1 MSAERPADAVRVS
14 AARCP
19 FCHEEVQRGVEP
31 AVCVACHAL
40 HHTECMAE
48 HGACSACGASHPRY
62 APVERPSAARPARP
76 GPPIHALSLPRLA
89 GRLFGLA
96 TSRRGLLSVYA
107 CVAVAALVTA
117 MVVRDRLLVLPAL
130 VALGVSITAA
140 AGTALVDARR
150 GLGAACVGAAPGLAL
165 VLSMLAQ
172 EGLWSGPSAG
182 VVGVT
187 LAIFGAL
194 LVVWPG
200 EREGR

>member
-1 MSAERPADAVRVS
+1 MSAERPADAIRIA

-40 HHTECMAE
+40 HHVECMAE
-48 HGACSACGASHPRY
+48 HGACSACGASHPRF
-62 APVERPSAARPARP
+62 APVERPRVVAAPLPRPP
-76 GPPIHALSLPRLA
+76 LHALSLPRMA
-89 GRLFGLA
+89 GRVLGLA
-96 TSRRGLLSVYA
+96 TSRWGLLSVYA
-107 CVAVAALVTA
+107 CVAVVALVVA

-130 VALGVSITAA
+130 VALGGSITAA

-165 VLSMLAQ
+165 VLSLLAQ

-182 VVGVT
+182 VVGIT

-194 LVVWPG
+194 LVVWPR
-200 EREGR
+200 ERVGR